1 MFHPTGF
8 ENRPSGARPIV
19 DTFFQLTKR
28 KKKESWRRSDP
39 IRDSIE
45 RREPGWG
52 GVRKG
57 MDTFLSV
64 PAHFTGSPLISPRS
78 RIDPWLHRRLT
89 EITKGKKRRGRGR
102 RIKDWP
108 LGYYCTKKREEGT
121 ARYSGPRADED
132 TVARVTR
139 LNLRSYNS
147 NWHPNR
153 VPRDERISI
162 LFSARA
168 EGSPILP
175 SFLPSFFPFE
185 RDRSEQRGGCARLPS
200 FSGDERHAGIDPRRA
215 YHARL

>member
-1 MFHPTGF
+1 
-8 ENRPSGARPIV
+8 
-19 DTFFQLTKR
+19 
-28 KKKESWRRSDP
+28 
-39 IRDSIE
+39 
-45 RREPGWG
+45 
-52 GVRKG
+52 

-175 SFLPSFFPFE
+175 SFLPSFLSSFLSNE
-185 RDRSEQRGGCARLPS
+185 IGRNKEAVARVYPRFLATS
-200 FSGDERHAGIDPRRA
+200 DTRELIQDARTTRASDPRRLNPSSLLSLS
-215 YHARL
+215 ARSRFLIFTGRERANAP